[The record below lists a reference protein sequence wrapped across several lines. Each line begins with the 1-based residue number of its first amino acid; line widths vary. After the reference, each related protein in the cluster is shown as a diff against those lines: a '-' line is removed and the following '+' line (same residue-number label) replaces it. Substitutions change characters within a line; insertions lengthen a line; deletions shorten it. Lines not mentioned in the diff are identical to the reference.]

1 MQDKEEKN
9 GREVKENRKTY
20 FVLEV
25 LLLLMCGACN
35 GRTHGVNFKRKNFE
49 VQNSQNLNSRNSRK
63 FRICRILFPSSS
75 LIITLILRGKN

>member
-9 GREVKENRKTY
+9 GREGKENRKTY

-35 GRTHGVNFKRKNFE
+35 GRTHGVNFKSKNFE
-49 VQNSQNLNSRNSRK
+49 VQFLEIFDYRSSRK
-63 FRICRILFPSSS
+63 FRNFRILFPSSS
-75 LIITLILRGKN
+75 PH